1 MKWGGVLNKRKE
13 GDAQTLTRVQFEVM
27 KIAQLRETQRQD
39 RATTLSLNV
48 QTNVRNLLK
57 AEASSK

>member
-48 QTNVRNLLK
+48 
-57 AEASSK
+57 